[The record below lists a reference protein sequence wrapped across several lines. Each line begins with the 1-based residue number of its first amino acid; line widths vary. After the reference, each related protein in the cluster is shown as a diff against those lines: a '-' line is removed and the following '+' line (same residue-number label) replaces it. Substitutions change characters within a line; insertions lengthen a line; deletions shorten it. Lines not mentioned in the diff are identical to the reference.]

1 VTEERLAE
9 RSHAAKVVD
18 LVRRH
23 GLATTAGV
31 IASVVE
37 DLHVRTFDRRYGVAT
52 SGYIP
57 LAQTSLGADAER
69 RGHRYRAVNAWAFR
83 HVLQAIAP
91 HPIGRFV
98 DLGCGFGRACLIAAR
113 HGFTRVRG
121 VDMVP
126 EFCAQARRNL
136 QAFAAHAPRCVD
148 VEILLSDAVDYS
160 RSADDDVVFLY
171 NPFPAH
177 VLASVV
183 DNLVEGARAGR
194 RDLMLIYTERV
205 LETSQTLAVIEARSM
220 LAPIYRHASWGQA
233 FHVFRSVEP

>member
-1 VTEERLAE
+1 VTAHGLGE
-9 RSHAAKVVD
+9 RSRAAKVVE

-52 SGYIP
+52 SGYVP
-57 LAQTSLGADAER
+57 LAQTSLGPDAER

-83 HVLQAIAP
+83 HVLKAVAPQAP
-91 HPIGRFV
+91 WRFV

-136 QAFAAHAPRCVD
+136 AAFAAHAPRCGD
-148 VEILLSDAVDYS
+148 VEIVQADAIDYS
-160 RSADDDVVFLY
+160 RSADDDVAFLY

-177 VLASVV
+177 VLACVV
-183 DNLVEGARAGR
+183 DNLIEGGAQPGFVGGVRGQGQR
-194 RDLMLIYTERV
+194 
-205 LETSQTLAVIEARSM
+205 IEARQ
-220 LAPIYRHASWGQA
+220 R
-233 FHVFRSVEP
+233 VEGSIGGCLRAGDHPDGETFARRAEGD